1 MICNVYLHEE
11 PDQGSLDD
19 ALHPYQHHRDHRAV
33 VFLPDLLGKAG
44 SLELRGAVVQGDLQ
58 QAIEDYHKALG
69 LRPEDTFTAE
79 MLAIALQDEAVPEE
93 LEGDDVFG

>member
-1 MICNVYLHEE
+1 MWLLCQ
-11 PDQGSLDD
+11 P
-19 ALHPYQHHRDHRAV
+19 
-33 VFLPDLLGKAG
+33 LP
-44 SLELRGAVVQGDLQ
+44 RNTQGDLQ

-79 MLAIALQDEAVPEE
+79 MLAIALQDEAIPEE

>member
-1 MICNVYLHEE
+1 MTWLLSTMMRSSSSVCKY
-11 PDQGSLDD
+11 GMSY
-19 ALHPYQHHRDHRAV
+19 AL
-33 VFLPDLLGKAG
+33 
-44 SLELRGAVVQGDLQ
+44 QGDLQ

-79 MLAIALQDEAVPEE
+79 MLAVALQDEAVPEE

>member
-1 MICNVYLHEE
+1 MAKLFC
-11 PDQGSLDD
+11 
-19 ALHPYQHHRDHRAV
+19 AA
-33 VFLPDLLGKAG
+33 
-44 SLELRGAVVQGDLQ
+44 QGDLQ

-79 MLAIALQDEAVPEE
+79 MLAAALQDEAVPEE